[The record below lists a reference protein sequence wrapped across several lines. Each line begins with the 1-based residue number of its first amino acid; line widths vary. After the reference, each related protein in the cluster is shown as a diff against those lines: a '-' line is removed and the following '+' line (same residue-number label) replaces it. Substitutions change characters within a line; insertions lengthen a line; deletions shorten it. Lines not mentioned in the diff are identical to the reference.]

1 MRRNNDYTLGN
12 LLDYYYLSKHYKL
25 IAIYLTKQ
33 IELENPDL
41 NLCGLSF
48 STNRRRLR
56 GSPMDPKYK
65 F

>member
-48 STNRRRLR
+48 STNRR
-56 GSPMDPKYK
+56 
-65 F
+65 